1 MKIFITSVF
10 VADQEKALKFYTK
23 YLGFIKKEDVSLGQY
38 RWLTVISPDGG
49 NDTQLLLEP
58 NQNPAAQTYQKA
70 IFEQGIP
77 ATMFSVT
84 DVQAEYERLKAR
96 GVKFTKEP
104 TNTGPATIAVL
115 DDTCGNLIQIAQFNN
130 L

>member
-10 VADQEKALKFYTK
+10 VADQEKALKFYTEN
-23 YLGFIKKEDVSLGQY
+23 LGFVKKEDVSLGQY
-38 RWLTVISPDGG
+38 RWLSVVSPEG

-58 NQNPAAQTYQKA
+58 NQNPAAATYQKA
-70 IFEQGIP
+70 IFDQGIP

-84 DVQAEYERLKAR
+84 DVQAEYGRLKER

-104 TNTGPATIAVL
+104 TNTGPATVAIFE
-115 DDTCGNLIQIAQFNN
+115 DTCGNLLQIAQFNN